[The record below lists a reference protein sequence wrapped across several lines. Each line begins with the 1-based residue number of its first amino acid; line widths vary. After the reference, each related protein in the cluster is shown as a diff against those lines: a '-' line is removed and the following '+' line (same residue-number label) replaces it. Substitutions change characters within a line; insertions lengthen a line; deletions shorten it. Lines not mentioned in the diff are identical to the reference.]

1 MKTEEKIIPLNFDYV
16 FVSIFNNPENIKILE
31 AFLTDYLSDSNVK
44 GNLKVAPRDLS
55 LEDKNARRKQ
65 VDLILY
71 RGTDIVNI
79 ELNNSFTPNL
89 LERNVV
95 YASNIHGGQLKYN
108 DNTYSHI
115 ASTLQINLNA
125 SNKIYTKELLEE
137 YVLYD
142 VKTKRQLTK
151 KLKIDVLN
159 LQNYNKKW
167 YTLKEKRLARWSKI
181 FLASTKEE
189 LESMIGEDL
198 MEKEVKDKLVDE
210 VDRCSHDREFV
221 ELYSMYTKEELERN
235 TILEDEKKEAREEGH
250 REGYNAGHEEGV
262 KEGAINKQIEIA
274 KNLLNMNLSVE
285 QIKEATG
292 LKTEKI
298 KSLIEK

>member
-16 FVSIFNNPENIKILE
+16 FVSIFNNPDNIKILE
-31 AFLTDYLSDSNVK
+31 AFLTDYLSDPNVK
-44 GNLKVAPRDLS
+44 GNLKVASRDLS
-55 LEDKNARRKQ
+55 LEDKSSRRKQ

-89 LERNVV
+89 LERNIV

-108 DNTYSHI
+108 DNTYSNI

-159 LQNYNKKW
+159 LQNYNKKC
-167 YTLKEKRLARWSKI
+167 YTLKEKKLARWSKI

-250 REGYNAGHEEGV
+250 
-262 KEGAINKQIEIA
+262 KEGIKERNIEIA
-274 KNLLNMNLSVE
+274 KNLLHMNLSIE
-285 QIKEATG
+285 QIQEATG
-292 LKTEKI
+292 LSKEDIQKI
-298 KSLIEK
+298 NTQN